1 MTFLFHKDVF
11 MPASAKSPVF
21 EGRLKYSNHAITAS
35 QNDRFGAIPLP
46 EMFSVAN
53 AELIESELSD
63 DGTVVLKQVWRQQLD
78 EKRDLILAITRDG
91 RVKTVWVNLRSDKHR
106 TLQTSKYVHA

>member
-11 MPASAKSPVF
+11 MPPSAKSPVF
-21 EGRLKYSNHAITAS
+21 EGKLKYSFHAIKAS
-35 QNDRFGAIPLP
+35 QSDRFGDITLP

-63 DGTVVLKQVWRQQLD
+63 DGKVVLKQVWRQALD
-78 EKRDLILAITRDG
+78 DKRDLVLVITRDG
-91 RVKTVWVNLRSDKHR
+91 RVKTVWINLRSDKHR
-106 TLQTSKYVHA
+106 TLQVDKYVQP